1 MVQRRL
7 AGLGFVMKCR
17 AANASP
23 AIVLRWLISASC
35 FLLPGCA
42 HVHVDADGQRHI
54 VGFLMLTLPPAV
66 AEPAAD
72 SIRARTLGLSI
83 TQSPLGGGLVLG
95 YSDTTLAVVRNHSRV
110 PKAALV
116 DAQAAVPKEE
126 P

>member
-1 MVQRRL
+1 MT
-7 AGLGFVMKCR
+7 CR
-17 AANASP
+17 AASASP
-23 AIVLRWLISASC
+23 ATALRWLLAALC
-35 FLLPGCA
+35 GLLPACA

-54 VGFLMLTLPPAV
+54 VGFLMLTLPPVV

-95 YSDTTLAVVRNHSRV
+95 YSDTTLATVRNHSRV

-116 DAQAAVPKEE
+116 DAQAVAPMEG